1 MPVAPNSGFQLDR
14 YDAEAIAK
22 HYRRMPLR
30 VWWRCLGIFIPM
42 FMLYL
47 GMWWDAKMGRSA
59 KMAQKRAQ
67 EIRQLLTKLGPAF
80 IKIGQALSTRP
91 DIVPPVYMN
100 ELSQLQDQLPAFPNE
115 IAFQFIREE
124 LGADPMDI
132 YAEISPE
139 AIAAASLGQV
149 YKGKLHTGEKV
160 AIKVQ
165 RPDIAEG
172 IALDMYILRGLAAWA
187 RQNFKFIRSNLEG
200 ILDQF
205 ASRIFEEMDYIHEG
219 QNAEKF
225 AQFYSQQPGIYVP
238 SIYWQFTA
246 KRVLTMEWIDGV
258 KLTELDK
265 IKALGF
271 DSREIIGIGVECSLR
286 QLLDRGFFHAD
297 PHPGNLLVMNDGK
310 LAYLDFGMMSQVE
323 VDQRYGLIESIVHL
337 VNRDY
342 AALARDYVRLGFLDP
357 SVDLNGISPALAKVF
372 NESLDV
378 GVAQMSFKNITDQL
392 SQIMYD
398 YPFEVPAYY
407 ALIIRSLV
415 TLEGIALAVDPNFK
429 VLSLAYPY
437 VANRILSDR
446 SPELRNALKD
456 LLFSEGA
463 FRWTRLENLLRNA
476 KSNQDYNIRE
486 TIDQVTDFLLSD
498 RGEYMRDRL
507 VDELVKGIEV
517 ATAQKLPKSFR
528 NMPKVKEPGNASQ
541 LVTDTSFDHLSA
553 IWSIL
558 QQDRQLQPLDIVP
571 IAGRILL
578 KPETQAMGRNI
589 LSQLAQ
595 RTLARIIR
603 EMVLRDEREAAS
615 KLANKASD
623 RPAPNIGSINS
634 LPVGKHLSRQVN
646 GRSW

>member
-1 MPVAPNSGFQLDR
+1 
-14 YDAEAIAK
+14 
-22 HYRRMPLR
+22 
-30 VWWRCLGIFIPM
+30 
-42 FMLYL
+42 
-47 GMWWDAKMGRSA
+47 
-59 KMAQKRAQ
+59 
-67 EIRQLLTKLGPAF
+67 
-80 IKIGQALSTRP
+80 
-91 DIVPPVYMN
+91 
-100 ELSQLQDQLPAFPNE
+100 
-115 IAFQFIREE
+115 
-124 LGADPMDI
+124 
-132 YAEISPE
+132 
-139 AIAAASLGQV
+139 
-149 YKGKLHTGEKV
+149 
-160 AIKVQ
+160 
-165 RPDIAEG
+165 
-172 IALDMYILRGLAAWA
+172 
-187 RQNFKFIRSNLEG
+187 
-200 ILDQF
+200 
-205 ASRIFEEMDYIHEG
+205 
-219 QNAEKF
+219 
-225 AQFYSQQPGIYVP
+225 
-238 SIYWQFTA
+238 
-246 KRVLTMEWIDGV
+246 MEWVDGV

-271 DSREIIGIGVECSLR
+271 DSRELIGVGVECSLR

-297 PHPGNLLVMNDGK
+297 PHPGNLLVMHDGK
-310 LAYLDFGMMSQVE
+310 LAYLDFGMMSYVE
-323 VDQRYGLIESIVHL
+323 KDQRYGLIESIVHL

-357 SVDLNGISPALAKVF
+357 SVDLEGISPALAKVF

-456 LLFSEGA
+456 LLFSDGA

-476 KSNQDYNIRE
+476 KSNQDYNLRE
-486 TIDQVTDFLLSD
+486 TIDQVMDFLLSD

-507 VDELVKGIEV
+507 VDELVKGIEA
-517 ATAQKLPKSFR
+517 ATAQRLPKSFR
-528 NMPKVKEPGNASQ
+528 NRANTNDPGRASQ
-541 LVTDTSFDHLSA
+541 PATDTSFDHLAA

-558 QQDRQLQPLDIVP
+558 QQDRQLQSLDIVP

-595 RTLARIIR
+595 RALARIIR
-603 EMVLRDEREAAS
+603 EMVLRDEREAGS
-615 KLANKASD
+615 KLTNKASE
-623 RPAPNIGSINS
+623 RSVLAATGAVNS
-634 LPVGKHLSRQVN
+634 VLVGKHLSRQVN